1 MMLGNCAR
9 QNARHPVGASVR
21 YRKSPKPHKIGE
33 SRLFAP
39 FSKGDGNI
47 ALLKRRKFG
56 GFSIVAGHGLVI
68 RHDTWVF
75 VALAPELGWIQLTR

>member
-1 MMLGNCAR
+1 MLGDCAR
-9 QNARHPVGASVR
+9 RNARYPDGASVR

-39 FSKGDGNI
+39 FSKRGSNI
-47 ALLKRRKFG
+47 ATLKRRKLG
-56 GFSIVAGHGLVI
+56 GFSIVAGHGSVI